1 MTQPNDAH
9 HLSMLETFV
18 KPMHPE
24 GYKFVGIFAVI
35 TLVLFYFYLKL
46 QPESPVGASN
56 AR

>member
-1 MTQPNDAH
+1 
-9 HLSMLETFV
+9 L
-18 KPMHPE
+18 
-24 GYKFVGIFAVI
+24 IVI

>member
-1 MTQPNDAH
+1 
-9 HLSMLETFV
+9 
-18 KPMHPE
+18 
-24 GYKFVGIFAVI
+24 VI

>member
-1 MTQPNDAH
+1 LLIA
-9 HLSMLETFV
+9 
-18 KPMHPE
+18 
-24 GYKFVGIFAVI
+24 I